1 MKKISFLFLKSAV
14 LLISAFV
21 LAGMI
26 RFPQTE
32 GRAAN
37 LDLYSI
43 YADPIIIYTYI
54 ASIPFFVMLYQIFK
68 IFGLA
73 EKGKRFSKES
83 LKTSRN
89 IKICAVLIVGFILG
103 GQALIV
109 LNAKGEDAA
118 GPIALG
124 LYVSLV
130 LIAIAIGSAIFEKR
144 LLKSIRKK

>member
-14 LLISAFV
+14 LLIAAFV

-89 IKICAVLIVGFILG
+89 IKICAVLIEGFILG

-109 LNAKGEDAA
+109 LNAEGEDAA

>member
-14 LLISAFV
+14 LLIAAFV

-109 LNAKGEDAA
+109 LNAEGEDAA